1 MFTLY
6 DTEKE
11 LFYGDYKPL
20 PMLSALSSVDLLAV
34 ADNVSDASE
43 NAFLYGSDLLLDKLL
58 SDMKAIQEEQDRRQ
72 DGQQEIQPCQPS
84 GSVHHNGQVSGT
96 SDKGTGT
103 GSIRQ
108 HSRKGAGI

>member
-11 LFYGDYKPL
+11 LFCNDYKPL
-20 PMLSALSSVDLLAV
+20 PVLSALSDIDLLAI
-34 ADNVSDASE
+34 ADNVANATE

-58 SDMKAIQEEQDRRQ
+58 SDIEAIQEEQTRRQ
-72 DGQQEIQPCQPS
+72 DVRQEKQPCNAS
-84 GSVHHNGQVSGT
+84 GSVHHDGQVSGT
-96 SDKGTGT
+96 SDSGTGT

-108 HSRKGAGI
+108 HSRKGASV